1 MGKLIDENGTEYTT
15 TTEIL
20 NHQKEFYENL
30 YDDKYNIDGRSI
42 DDILGEN
49 INKLSNQAAEKLE
62 GEISYSELLRALKNM
77 KNDKSPGLDGF
88 TVEFFKFFW
97 IDLGNFILRSL
108 NFGYN
113 NGTLSV
119 TQKQGIITCLP
130 KQDKN
135 RVFLKNWRPISLLN
149 VIYKLASSV
158 IANRIKTQLSN
169 VIHED
174 QKGFIAGRYIG
185 ENVRL
190 IYDVLFETKKQNIPG
205 IILSVDFE
213 KAFDTVSW
221 KFIEKVLKYFNF
233 GPSIISWIKLFQN
246 GSESCIIQ
254 NGFISDFL
262 RLKRGC
268 RQGDPISPYI
278 FILCAE
284 ILGQMLRNN
293 ENIKGININNREFL
307 LSQYADDT
315 QVFLDGSEKSLSE
328 ALLNLDLFHKMS
340 GLKINVEKTKVI
352 WIGSLS
358 HSDNILCQRY
368 KLDWNQG
375 PFKILG
381 VTFTAEV
388 FDIWDFN
395 SNSVLNKVENI
406 IKQWA
411 RRKLTLFGR
420 VTVIKS
426 LALAKFIHL
435 FLALPNP
442 PGDLINTIDKLFFKF
457 LWNGGPDR
465 IKRNLIVKDLSVG
478 GMRMINI
485 RVFIK
490 ALKISWIRRV
500 ILNSENNSWYAL
512 SKIDFQKFLSL
523 GQGYANNIKQD
534 TENPFWKEILQNWFD
549 YCNNVKI
556 ETINHIL
563 DSPLWYNRNLLNGE
577 NLCINNWFKKG
588 IRYVSDILDEH
599 GNFYQFDVLKT
610 IYNIRGTFLDFQ
622 TLIRRIPNTWKEI
635 LRENRILIVLH
646 RYNVK
651 TNIYVQQLLKD
662 KKGCRRMYD
671 TMLSPKCFIHNNK
684 WEQVGLNINEQTWKK
699 YHSVIIS
706 LIEVKIKDFQY
717 KITNKILVTKSFLYR
732 INKTNDNLCEYCH
745 QQPETIFHLF
755 VECEEVKQFWNLLNN
770 WLSAVSNLNMTLNDS
785 SILFSYQ
792 DENSLRN
799 YLYVLA
805 KYYIYSNKFSGNGLS
820 LQNFKAIL
828 KRKFKAEKYIAYLR
842 NSFTRFMKKWTP
854 LYDVLNQD

>member
-1 MGKLIDENGTEYTT
+1 
-15 TTEIL
+15 
-20 NHQKEFYENL
+20 
-30 YDDKYNIDGRSI
+30 
-42 DDILGEN
+42 
-49 INKLSNQAAEKLE
+49 
-62 GEISYSELLRALKNM
+62 M

-205 IILSVDFE
+205 MILSVDFE

-340 GLKINVEKTKVI
+340 GLKINVEKTKAI

-442 PGDLINTIDKLFFKF
+442 PGDLINTIDKHFFKF

-512 SKIDFQKFLSL
+512 SKIDFQ
-523 GQGYANNIKQD
+523 
-534 TENPFWKEILQNWFD
+534 
-549 YCNNVKI
+549 
-556 ETINHIL
+556 
-563 DSPLWYNRNLLNGE
+563 
-577 NLCINNWFKKG
+577 
-588 IRYVSDILDEH
+588 
-599 GNFYQFDVLKT
+599 
-610 IYNIRGTFLDFQ
+610 
-622 TLIRRIPNTWKEI
+622 
-635 LRENRILIVLH
+635 
-646 RYNVK
+646 
-651 TNIYVQQLLKD
+651 
-662 KKGCRRMYD
+662 
-671 TMLSPKCFIHNNK
+671 
-684 WEQVGLNINEQTWKK
+684 
-699 YHSVIIS
+699 
-706 LIEVKIKDFQY
+706 
-717 KITNKILVTKSFLYR
+717 SFS
-732 INKTNDNLCEYCH
+732 H
-745 QQPETIFHLF
+745 
-755 VECEEVKQFWNLLNN
+755 
-770 WLSAVSNLNMTLNDS
+770 
-785 SILFSYQ
+785 
-792 DENSLRN
+792 
-799 YLYVLA
+799 
-805 KYYIYSNKFSGNGLS
+805 
-820 LQNFKAIL
+820 
-828 KRKFKAEKYIAYLR
+828 
-842 NSFTRFMKKWTP
+842 
-854 LYDVLNQD
+854 